1 MRSAEGGNNVDEGTL
16 ALCDCQANLAH
27 EGEERDGEKLLG
39 LGRDKKLRLHFSATT
54 AIATAHVYRA
64 KADL

>member
-1 MRSAEGGNNVDEGTL
+1 MRSVEGRNKVDEGTL
-16 ALCDCQANLAH
+16 ALGDCEANLAH
-27 EGEERDGEKLLG
+27 EGKERDGEKLLG
-39 LGRDKKLRLHFSATT
+39 FGRDKKLRLHFSATT